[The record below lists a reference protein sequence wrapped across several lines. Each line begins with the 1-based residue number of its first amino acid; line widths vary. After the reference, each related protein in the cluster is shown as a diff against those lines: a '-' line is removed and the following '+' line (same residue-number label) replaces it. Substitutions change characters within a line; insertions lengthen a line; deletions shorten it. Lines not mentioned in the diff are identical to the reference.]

1 MRQSDAGVSNLFSI
15 IVYCDKISLFNFREA
30 LFYQILLY
38 DFENFGEIKFED
50 PGLSVRE
57 LILLALDSEESGWTP
72 EDGPIEDLATTV
84 RDILVKKAI
93 ILREYYS
100 FQISEDGRLLQLPLL
115 LGKPTQS
122 HEILTFYY
130 NVTVIIIFR

>member
-1 MRQSDAGVSNLFSI
+1 M
-15 IVYCDKISLFNFREA
+15 
-30 LFYQILLY
+30 
-38 DFENFGEIKFED
+38 
-50 PGLSVRE
+50 SVRE